1 MDLRTDPLTG
11 DVSVVVARRQGRPN
25 LPDDRCPFCP
35 GGLEAPDPYTVR
47 WFPNRWPPL
56 PDDRAEVV
64 LYTDDH
70 DATFASLGVDGAR
83 PVVDLWAERSQALG
97 SRPDVSY
104 VLVFE
109 NRGPAVGATISHP
122 HGQIYAFDHV
132 PPRPAAE
139 YHRALGSNVDAA
151 LGPTAAG
158 PDDELLVVRAGGWQ
172 AWVPPAATWPY
183 EMLVAPIDHVDDLPS
198 LSDDGRDGLAA
209 TLTDAL
215 GRLDAL
221 FDAPMPY
228 MMWFHQRPFDGIDR
242 PAVRLHAHV
251 TPLWRSAGVQRF
263 VAAAELGAEVYF
275 NPVDPADAAASLRA
289 AGR

>member
-1 MDLRTDPLTG
+1 M
-11 DVSVVVARRQGRPN
+11 
-25 LPDDRCPFCP
+25 
-35 GGLEAPDPYTVR
+35 
-47 WFPNRWPPL
+47 
-56 PDDRAEVV
+56 
-64 LYTDDH
+64 
-70 DATFASLGVDGAR
+70 
-83 PVVDLWAERSQALG
+83 
-97 SRPDVSY
+97 
-104 VLVFE
+104 
-109 NRGPAVGATISHP
+109 
-122 HGQIYAFDHV
+122 
-132 PPRPAAE
+132 
-139 YHRALGSNVDAA
+139 
-151 LGPTAAG
+151 
-158 PDDELLVVRAGGWQ
+158 VRAGGWQ

-215 GRLDAL
+215 GRLDAPR
-221 FDAPMPY
+221 FDARPHAY
-228 MMWFHQRPFDGIDR
+228 TMWERTYQRPFDGIDR